1 MSQQKLLH
9 ERYQAAWLQYR
20 VGWKRFR
27 CKTEQE
33 NNEWGRIVGEQS
45 KAGLEVF
52 KQLVKQRDT
61 WESSEKKKK
70 NWHTM
75 GRQILQCR
83 VPYVNSW
90 KKRRKKLKGRVKRR
104 DWWRSKSE
112 KAVDGGNS
120 LAFCTLLYMRTGLG
134 CCPSR
139 SYPGLER
146 EASLRKKSTGLVFS
160 SFIQIFSMAYEET
173 HGVDAVMS
181 PLTFF
186 HIFSIFFF

>member
-33 NNEWGRIVGEQS
+33 NNEWKNCRGAEQGRFRSIQTVGQTERYMR
-45 KAGLEVF
+45 VF
-52 KQLVKQRDT
+52 R
-61 WESSEKKKK
+61 KKKK

-83 VPYVNSW
+83 VPYVNNW
-90 KKRRKKLKGRVKRR
+90 KKRRKKLKGRVKQR

-146 EASLRKKSTGLVFS
+146 ETSLRKKSTGFVFS